1 MPTRK
6 VSANTAAKYL
16 VFLFLFLIP
25 AAISAQKLKDLKPQ
39 GYVND
44 FANVLSAP
52 AKQKLTALCAEVDSK
67 AGAQI
72 AVVTVSS
79 LEGEEIEQYSVD
91 LATQWGVGPKQQ
103 SRGVMIL
110 FAPNEHKYRF
120 EVGYGLEE
128 ILPDGKVGGF
138 GREAV
143 PLLRQNNYDAAVLL
157 MTQRVASVIAADKGV
172 TLDALSGVAPPRAES
187 RRTSPGSGLSLNG
200 IIFGIFVLIF
210 LGRLILPFLFGGG
223 SNHRGGRGGSNW
235 WIGPMIGGSMGGGG
249 SSWGGGGFGGGSSGG
264 GFGGFGGGGFGG
276 GGASGS
282 W

>member
-1 MPTRK
+1 MLTPRI
-6 VSANTAAKYL
+6 SANFAARYL
-16 VFLFLFLIP
+16 LILFAILFP
-25 AAISAQKLKDLKPQ
+25 AGISAQKLKDLKPQ
-39 GYVND
+39 GYVDD
-44 FANVLSAP
+44 FANVLSAS
-52 AKQKLTALCAEVDSK
+52 AKQKLTALCAEVDAK

-72 AVVTVSS
+72 ALVIVSS

-91 LATQWGVGPKQQ
+91 LATRWGVGPKDK

-110 FAPNEHKYRF
+110 FAPNDHKYRF
-120 EVGYGLEE
+120 EVGYGLEG

-157 MTQRVASVIAADKGV
+157 MAQRVAAVIAADKGV
-172 TLDALSGVAPPRAES
+172 TLDALSGAPPPRAES
-187 RRTSPGSGLSLNG
+187 RETSSGSGLSLNA
-200 IIFGIFVLIF
+200 IIFGIFLLIF
-210 LGRLILPFLFGGG
+210 FSRIFLPLLFGGSRSG
-223 SNHRGGRGGSNW
+223 HRGGGGW

-249 SSWGGGGFGGGSSGG
+249 GSWGGGSSGGG

>member
-1 MPTRK
+1 MLTPRI
-6 VSANTAAKYL
+6 SAKFAARHL
-16 VFLFLFLIP
+16 LILFAVLFS
-25 AAISAQKLKDLKPQ
+25 AGTFNFTSAQKLKDLKPQ

-52 AKQKLTALCAEVDSK
+52 TKQKLTALCAEVDSK

-91 LATQWGVGPKQQ
+91 LATRWGVGPKDK

-110 FAPNEHKYRF
+110 FAPTEHKYRF

-143 PLLRQNNYDAAVLL
+143 PLLRQNNYDGAVLL
-157 MTQRVASVIAADKGV
+157 MTQRVAAVIAADKNI
-172 TLDALSGVAPPRAES
+172 TLDALSGVAPPP
-187 RRTSPGSGLSLNG
+187 RRRSNDTSSGSGITFQE
-200 IIFGIFVLIF
+200 IIFGIFLLIF
-210 LGRLILPFLFGGG
+210 LFRLLFGH
-223 SNHRGGRGGSNW
+223 SNYGRRGGGGW
-235 WIGPMIGGSMGGGG
+235 WIGPMIGGSMGGG
-249 SSWGGGGFGGGSSGG
+249 SWGGGGGSGGG

-276 GGASGS
+276 GGASGG

>member
-1 MPTRK
+1 MPTSK
-6 VSANTAAKYL
+6 VSANLTARHL
-16 VFLFLFLIP
+16 LILFALLFSFS
-25 AAISAQKLKDLKPQ
+25 AGISAQKLKDLKPR

-44 FANVLSAP
+44 FANVLSAD

-79 LEGEEIEQYSVD
+79 LEGQEIEDYSIA
-91 LATQWGVGPKQQ
+91 LATQWSIGPKDK

-110 FAPNEHKYRF
+110 FAPAEHKYRF
-120 EVGYGLEE
+120 EIGYGLEE

-157 MTQRVASVIAADKGV
+157 MTQRVAAVIAADKGV
-172 TLDALSGVAPPRAES
+172 TLDTLSGVAPPPVET
-187 RRTSPGSGLSLNG
+187 RTRSSGSGITFNEIFFGMFILFFLFRL
-200 IIFGIFVLIF
+200 IFGHSGP
-210 LGRLILPFLFGGG
+210 GRRGGG
-223 SNHRGGRGGSNW
+223 SGW
-235 WIGPMIGGSMGGGG
+235 WIGPMIGGSMGGG
-249 SSWGGGGFGGGSSGG
+249 SWGGGGSFGGGSGGG

>member
-1 MPTRK
+1 MPTPRY
-6 VSANTAAKYL
+6 SAKFVPRYL
-16 VFLFLFLIP
+16 LILFAILFP
-25 AAISAQKLKDLKPQ
+25 AGISAQKLKDLKPQ

-44 FANVLSAP
+44 FANVLSAS

-79 LEGEEIEQYSVD
+79 LDGEEIEQYSKD
-91 LATQWGVGPKQQ
+91 LATRWGVGPKEK

-110 FAPNEHKYRF
+110 FAPYEHKYRF

-157 MTQRVASVIAADKGV
+157 VTQRVAAVIAADKGV
-172 TLDALSGVAPPRAES
+172 TLDSLSGVPPPRAES
-187 RRTSPGSGLSLNG
+187 DNNSSGSGISLHG
-200 IIFGIFVLIF
+200 IIIAIVVLVF
-210 LGRLILPFLFGGG
+210 LGRLFLPLLFAAGSYRRRGGG
-223 SNHRGGRGGSNW
+223 GW
-235 WIGPMIGGSMGGGG
+235 WIGPTMGGG
-249 SSWGGGGFGGGSSGG
+249 SWGGGGFGGSSGGG
-264 GFGGFGGGGFGG
+264 GFGGVGGGKGGG

>member
-1 MPTRK
+1 MPTPRI
-6 VSANTAAKYL
+6 SATFAARYL
-16 VFLFLFLIP
+16 LILFAILFP
-25 AAISAQKLKDLKPQ
+25 AGVSAQKLKDLRPQ

-44 FANVLSAP
+44 FANVLSAG
-52 AKQKLTALCAEVDSK
+52 AKRKLTALCAEVDSK

-79 LEGEEIEQYSVD
+79 LESEEIEQYSVD
-91 LATQWGVGPKQQ
+91 LATRWGVGPKEK

-143 PLLRQNNYDAAVLL
+143 PLLRQNNYDAAVL
-157 MTQRVASVIAADKGV
+157 MVTQRVASVIAADKGV
-172 TLDALSGVAPPRAES
+172 TLDSLSGVAPPRAES
-187 RRTSPGSGLSLNG
+187 HGRSSGSGLSLNG
-200 IIFGIFVLIF
+200 IIFGIFMLIF

-223 SNHRGGRGGSNW
+223 SRYGRRGGSGW
-235 WIGPMIGGSMGGGG
+235 WIGPMIGGSMGRG
-249 SSWGGGGFGGGSSGG
+249 SWGGGGFGGGSSGG

>member
-6 VSANTAAKYL
+6 VPVNLAARY
-16 VFLFLFLIP
+16 FLILF
-25 AAISAQKLKDLKPQ
+25 AILFSFPTGTLAQKLKDLKPQ

-44 FANVLSAP
+44 FASVLSAS

-72 AVVTVSS
+72 AVVTVPS
-79 LEGEEIEQYSVD
+79 LEGREIEDYSIA
-91 LATQWGVGPKQQ
+91 LATQWGVGPKDK
-103 SRGVMIL
+103 SRGVLIL
-110 FAPNEHKYRF
+110 FAPTEHKYRF

-143 PLLRQNNYDAAVLL
+143 PLLRQNNYDGAVLL
-157 MTQRVASVIAADKGV
+157 VTQRVASVIAADKNV
-172 TLDALSGVAPPRAES
+172 TLDALSGVAPPPAES
-187 RRTSPGSGLSLNG
+187 NQRSAHSGISFQE
-200 IIFGIFVLIF
+200 IFFGIFLLFFVLRLIF
-210 LGRLILPFLFGGG
+210 GR
-223 SNHRGGRGGSNW
+223 SNYGGRGESGW
-235 WIGPMIGGSMGGGG
+235 WVGPMIGSSMGR
-249 SSWGGGGFGGGSSGG
+249 GGFGGGGGSGGG